1 MVYNHILRLDW
12 LIFRRILDHLVVT
25 PRNESMTEMID
36 TTLAGRSTE
45 ESSANSTPPT
55 IDNEQS
61 TSYSLEFNRVDLQK
75 LETEISKYNSMST
88 SASSTQ

>member
-1 MVYNHILRLDW
+1 MNDE
-12 LIFRRILDHLVVT
+12 
-25 PRNESMTEMID
+25 NESMTEMID